1 MKKNVFFIIC
11 LPLIFSLLVNPVY
24 GKNLTNNASHF
35 LKRLSPNEG
44 LSQSHVNK
52 TIQDSQGF
60 IWVATKMGLNRFDG
74 YQVKSFDGP
83 NGIFTAESITTLF
96 LDEQQNLW
104 VSTLYSGLFRI
115 NTTTLNVEQV
125 FNGRL
130 SSDDTTVSEVIAIE
144 QGGKNKLWLG
154 ISEHVYSLDT
164 LTGKLTHYLT
174 LNLKDNIVRALLL
187 EGNWLFCATGRGL
200 YRLNIANGDSQFI
213 SHQTPEFNSEDSE
226 NAKFLLRDKELGLLM
241 GTVEGLFQLQNITD
255 NNVENLTSQLLVE
268 DLNIWDMILDGNG
281 YLIAT
286 NKGLYRFNRDNLILS
301 PVLKFSD
308 SRFQITDNT
317 ILDIFKDKIGNIWL
331 ASKSQG
337 VMIWSPKTL
346 RFDHVSASTIPA
358 LSHDNVW
365 AVYQDNNDIVWLGTD
380 NGLNRL
386 DLVNGTS
393 QSFLTTNDSKAIHGS
408 HVIHQI
414 FAFPNDSNKLWL
426 ENDYGLQI
434 FDTSTN
440 TLSQPKYSK
449 KMAAIVN
456 EQWPIGY
463 YIVDNSNILFITS
476 ESHYLYNSLSGE
488 VESLTEL
495 NKVSSPE
502 LSWGFLPSFT
512 GLPYDVLLASSGK
525 LYLFNLK
532 NKQSKLIYQVKNYQ
546 AQNSDF
552 VDNWLVDH
560 NDTLW
565 LAMSGEG
572 LIGLD
577 KESFKEKYRFEISN
591 KMPTANIYSLQMD
604 DFNNLWFSSQVGLFR
619 LNLDNNH
626 LEHFTADDGLLANE
640 YNSSAYTKL
649 SDDRLVFGST
659 RGITLFSPHQFVASS
674 DVDKDFD
681 VTLTDIELLSNDERK
696 FPPLGSLKKLVLD
709 YNEYGIRLEFSTLQY
724 FRQLNTLYDVR
735 LEGPESLHY
744 KDYAKNE
751 LLLPKLTPGNYQLEI
766 SAFHPVTGKRSEPY
780 ILEIESLAAPWQT
793 TKAKIFYLLLIV
805 LIIALYIYRRNARR
819 HTLLLAHEKTKA
831 SEQRMS
837 LALKS
842 SNSGIWDYH
851 VTEDELYDKRLTDEL
866 SYTSLKQPH
875 KLVAHL
881 ERIRYDDFNLL
892 EQRWHDF
899 VEGNIKRWDVSY
911 QMLAKDG
918 QWLWFRDVG
927 RIIST
932 DKQGK
937 PTRLA
942 GTYTN
947 ITQSKDDKAKAVLF
961 GEAFSQINDWVLIVD
976 ARLVPVSAN
985 DTFLNAFSSRKSGD
999 IPSFKQIV
1007 GSLGEQKFQEFREII
1022 EKIKP
1027 GESWQGEEVIA
1038 TKHESQHP
1046 VLIKINAIVKDSGKI
1061 SHYVIVISDIT
1072 IQKNA
1077 EEKLR
1082 HLAHYDYL
1090 TNLPN
1095 RKLILEKIEQTIKD
1109 HQRSEKKSALFFIDL
1124 DKFKQVNDSLGHSVG
1139 DDLLRYV
1146 AHTLVT
1152 NVKARDL
1159 VARQSGD
1166 EFMILIDEFEDLDH
1180 LIQLA
1185 QRIIKRLSQP
1195 LKLMGSHV
1203 NVSASI
1209 GIAIYPDDA
1218 DNSAELIQKA
1228 DLAMIHAKET
1238 GRSRFEFFTASM
1250 NEKAQQRIALEGQV
1264 QLAFNNEEF
1273 INYYQPI
1280 VDCAHQRI
1288 IGFELLMRWPSDNGF
1303 ISPEVFI
1310 PITEDMGLISK
1321 LTERAI
1327 DQALTDYCRWQ
1338 GLYENSYV
1346 SINLS
1351 AIHILQEGLASTL
1364 EKLLIKH
1371 ELTADVVRL
1380 EITEGTLL
1388 SDKSIAL
1395 LRLNELK
1402 ALGFKLL
1409 LDDFGTGYS
1418 SLTYL
1423 SKFPIDI
1430 IKIDQSFIRN
1440 LQSNPMNKPIIKSI
1454 VSLANNLD
1462 LTCIAEGVE
1471 TQKQLNYIR
1480 SLNCDVIQGYYFSKP
1495 VPIDEIICQK
1505 FKSDIHEFLSV
1516 N

>member
-1 MKKNVFFIIC
+1 VQKIVLLIIGI
-11 LPLIFSLLVNPVY
+11 PLIFSLLVNIGY
-24 GKNLTNNASHF
+24 AQSLTNNASHF
-35 LKRLSPNEG
+35 LQRLSPNEG

-52 TIQDSQGF
+52 TIQDPLGF
-60 IWVATKMGLNRFDG
+60 IWIATEMGLNRFDG
-74 YQVKSFDGP
+74 YQVKSIAGP

-96 LDEQQNLW
+96 IDEQNYLW

-115 NTTTLNVEQV
+115 NTTTLEVEQV

-130 SSDDTTVSEVIAIE
+130 SPDNNTISEVITIE
-144 QGGKNKLWLG
+144 QGSENKLWLG

-187 EGNWLFCATGRGL
+187 EGDWLFCATGRGL
-200 YRLNIANGDSQFI
+200 YRLNIVNGDSQFI
-213 SHQTPEFNSEDSE
+213 SHQTPEFNSEDSD
-226 NAKFLLRDKELGLLM
+226 NAKFLIRDKELGLLM
-241 GTVEGLFQLQNITD
+241 GTVEGLFQLQNTTE
-255 NNVENLTSQLLVE
+255 NNVENLTSNLLIE
-268 DLNIWDMILDGNG
+268 DLNIWDMILDDDG

-286 NKGLYRFNRDNLILS
+286 NKGLYRLNRDNLILS
-301 PVLKFSD
+301 SVLKFSD

-317 ILDIFKDKIGNIWL
+317 ILDLFTDKTGNIWL

-346 RFDHVSASTIPA
+346 RFDHVSASTSPA
-358 LSHDNVW
+358 LSHDNVL

-386 DLVNGTS
+386 DLVTGTS
-393 QSFLTTNDSKAIHGS
+393 QSFLTTNDSKAVHGS
-408 HVIHQI
+408 HIIHQV

-426 ENDYGLQI
+426 VNDYGLQI
-434 FDTSTN
+434 FDKTTF
-440 TLSQPKYSK
+440 TLTQPKYSK
-449 KMAAIVN
+449 EMTEIAN
-456 EQWPIGY
+456 EQWSTGY
-463 YIVDNSNILFITS
+463 YVVDNSNIIFITN

-488 VESLTEL
+488 VEILSEL
-495 NKVSSPE
+495 NEVSSPE
-502 LSWGFLPSFT
+502 LSMGFLPSFT
-512 GLPYDVLLASSGK
+512 DVPYDVLLVSSGQ

-532 NKQSKLIYQVKNYQ
+532 NKQSKLIYTAKNYQ
-546 AQNSDF
+546 AQNFDY
-552 VDNWLVDH
+552 VDNWVVD
-560 NDTLW
+560 NNNTLW
-565 LAMSGEG
+565 LAMMGEG
-572 LIGLD
+572 VIGLD
-577 KESFKEKYRFEISN
+577 KKSFKEKYRFEISN
-591 KMPTANIYSLQMD
+591 KMPTASIYSLQLD
-604 DFNNLWFSSQVGLFR
+604 SFNNLWFSSQVGLFR
-619 LNLDNNH
+619 LNLDNLH
-626 LEHFTADDGLLANE
+626 LEHFSAEDGLLANE
-640 YNSSAYTKL
+640 YNGGAYAEL
-649 SDDRLVFGST
+649 ADDRLVFGSI
-659 RGITLFSPHQFVASS
+659 RGITLFSPHQFVASN
-674 DVDKDFD
+674 DVDKNFE
-681 VTLTDIELLSNDERK
+681 VTLTDIELLSNEDRE
-696 FPPLGSLKKLVLD
+696 FPPLSSLKKLSMD
-709 YNEYGIRLEFSTLQY
+709 YNEFGLRLEFSTLQY
-724 FRQLNTLYDVR
+724 FRQLNTLYDIR

-744 KDYAKNE
+744 SDYAQNE
-751 LLLPKLTPGNYQLEI
+751 LLLPKLSPGSYQLEI
-766 SAFHPVTGKRSEPY
+766 SAFHPITGKRSEPY
-780 ILEIESLAAPWQT
+780 IVKIESLAAPWLT
-793 TKAKIFYLLLIV
+793 NIARVFYLILIM
-805 LIIALYIYRRNARR
+805 LITSLYIYRRNSRR
-819 HTLLLAHEKTKA
+819 HTLLLAHEKTKE

-842 SNSGIWDYH
+842 SNSGVWDYH
-851 VTEDELYDKRLTDEL
+851 ITDDKLYDKRLTDEL
-866 SYTSLKQPH
+866 KYTSLKQPH
-875 KLVAHL
+875 KLTAHL

-892 EQRWHDF
+892 EQQWYDF
-899 VEGNIKRWDVSY
+899 VAGSIKRWDVSY

-932 DKQGK
+932 DEQGK
-937 PTRLA
+937 PNRLA

-976 ARLVPVSAN
+976 SRLVPVSAN
-985 DTFLNAFSSRKSGD
+985 DTFLNAFSSRKSGV

-1007 GSLGEQKFQEFREII
+1007 NALGEQKFQEFREII
-1022 EKIKP
+1022 NKIKP
-1027 GESWQGEEVIA
+1027 GESWQGEEVIE
-1038 TKHESQHP
+1038 TKLEPQHP

-1109 HQRSEKKSALFFIDL
+1109 HRQSEKKSALFFIDL

-1146 AHTLVT
+1146 AQTLVA

-1218 DNSAELIQKA
+1218 ENSAQLIQKA

-1250 NEKAQQRIALEGQV
+1250 NEKAQQRISLEGQV
-1264 QLAFNNEEF
+1264 QLAFNNDEF

-1280 VDCAHQRI
+1280 VDCADQRI
-1288 IGFELLMRWPSDNGF
+1288 IGFELLLRWPSDDGF

-1310 PITEDMGLISK
+1310 PITEDMGLISQ

-1327 DQALTDYCRWQ
+1327 DQALADYCRWK

-1371 ELTADVVRL
+1371 QLTADAVRL

-1409 LDDFGTGYS
+1409 LDDFGTGFS

-1454 VSLANNLD
+1454 VSLANNLN

-1471 TQKQLNYIR
+1471 TQKQLSYIR
-1480 SLNCDVIQGYYFSKP
+1480 SLDCDVIQGYFFAKP
-1495 VPIDEIICQK
+1495 VPIDEIICEK
-1505 FKSDIHEFLSV
+1505 FKSDIDGFLSV